1 MAVVNFDM
9 SQFREFFQRMD
20 KAAKGDLRE
29 EMETYLEAVGFDFL
43 RVVQDEIVRRKVVD
57 TRLLLSSFE
66 RGGSGNV
73 WQLEDNGL
81 TLEVGTNVKY
91 AKFVEDGHW
100 TNPEGVAVRF
110 VPGIWKGDRFIYK
123 PGAKTGMVL
132 KQKWVEGRHY
142 FESALRIY
150 RKTFQKSMDVK
161 MQQWL
166 DTYFAM

>member
-29 EMETYLEAVGFDFL
+29 ELETYLEAVGFDFL

-100 TNPEGVAVRF
+100 TNP
-110 VPGIWKGDRFIYK
+110 KGWLCGLSQASGKATDSSTNQAQKREWYSSK
-123 PGAKTGMVL
+123 SGLKAATTLKVLYASTGKHSKRAWM
-132 KQKWVEGRHY
+132 
-142 FESALRIY
+142 
-150 RKTFQKSMDVK
+150 
-161 MQQWL
+161 
-166 DTYFAM
+166 

>member
-43 RVVQDEIVRRKVVD
+43 KEVQEEIVRRKVVY
-57 TRLLLSSFE
+57 TRLLLHSFT
-66 RGGSGNV
+66 RGDKNNI
-73 WQLEDNGL
+73 WKLEDNGL
-81 TLEVGTNVKY
+81 TLEVGTNVEY
-91 AKFVEDGHW
+91 AQFVEDGHW
-100 TNPEGVAVRF
+100 TNPKGVAVRF
-110 VPGIWKGDRFIYK
+110 VPGIWNDKKFKYV
-123 PGAKTGMVL
+123 PGAETGLAL
-132 KQKWVEGRHY
+132 KQQWVEGRHY

-150 RKTFQKSMDVK
+150 KKIFQKSMDVK